1 MMPFRALYRRWG
13 VKHVEAYN
21 LLTLAAGAIAC
32 MVITVAVTFSL
43 FKQNEREQER
53 KAAEVAERQRIVVC
67 MTIDRMVEVY
77 READQEVGKNAYL
90 AWKQLAGIFRCTLK
104 G

>member
-1 MMPFRALYRRWG
+1 MPFRALYRRLG

-21 LLTLAAGAIAC
+21 LITLAAGAIAC

-43 FKQNEREQER
+43 IQQNEREQDLR
-53 KAAEVAERQRIVVC
+53 AAEAAERQRFVVC
-67 MTIDRMVEVY
+67 MTIDRMVAVY
-77 READQEVGKNAYL
+77 READTEVGKNAYN
-90 AWKQLAGIFRCTLK
+90 AWKQLAGIFRCKLK